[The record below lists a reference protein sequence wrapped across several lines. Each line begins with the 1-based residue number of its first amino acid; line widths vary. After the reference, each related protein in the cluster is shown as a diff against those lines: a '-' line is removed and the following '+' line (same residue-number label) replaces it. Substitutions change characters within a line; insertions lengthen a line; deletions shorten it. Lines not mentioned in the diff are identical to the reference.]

1 MVAEWPAEPG
11 WRVRIGVSLL
21 SDAPLNPALREA
33 HRKED
38 EREVQ
43 RAQLEAELRADR
55 DLERA
60 AELHRQG
67 HELHSVADT
76 LARAA
81 FGQDRQDA
89 VERRREREAA
99 EELGKPI
106 PEHLQ
111 LNKYQ
116 MKREQQQREASGEM
130 RRPSARQRQPCSV
143 SSARF

>member
-67 HELHSVADT
+67 HELHTVADT